1 MSTKKQFNFYTMIG
15 DTELDTEM
23 LIASMW
29 DDLEL
34 IIDSDG
40 VVTDIAG
47 NYVAVARYVGV
58 GNGICC

>member
-1 MSTKKQFNFYTMIG
+1 MSTKKHFNFYTMIG

-23 LIASMW
+23 IIACQW

-47 NYVAVARYVGV
+47 NYVAVAHFVGV

>member
-1 MSTKKQFNFYTMIG
+1 MSTKMQFNFYTMIG
-15 DTELDTEM
+15 ETEIDTEM

-47 NYVAVARYVGV
+47 NYIAVARFVGV